1 MILKRLGLLE
11 RSLDCYLTWWLMGI
25 VLLWEV
31 VVHVRELASCI
42 MQGLYLE
49 LVQAPVRLKAN

>member
-49 LVQAPVRLKAN
+49 LV